1 MTIKDFDTKKVILE
15 DQYKSDEYETMTLYF
30 IAPKEWLEGL
40 YPDAVHTEI
49 SVEYPLNCPEAYA
62 ATVMVSPTRDLGED
76 GYEDYDWSDLELSLS
91 DIDELIGMAKS

>member
-40 YPDAVHTEI
+40 MLFTPK
-49 SVEYPLNCPEAYA
+49 SV
-62 ATVMVSPTRDLGED
+62 
-76 GYEDYDWSDLELSLS
+76 LS
-91 DIDELIGMAKS
+91 IR

>member
-40 YPDAVHTEI
+40 YPDA
-49 SVEYPLNCPEAYA
+49 

-91 DIDELIGMAKS
+91 DIEALIGMAKS

>member
-49 SVEYPLNCPEAYA
+49 SVEISAELPEACA
-62 ATVMVSPTRDLGED
+62 GNRNGIPPTRDPWRGR
-76 GYEDYDWSDLELSLS
+76 
-91 DIDELIGMAKS
+91 I